1 MKQNP
6 SVLGIDLAQRIFHLV
21 GMDDAGHVVLKKRL
35 TREALLPFIAQLSPV
50 VIGMEA
56 CGGAHYWARQF
67 RAHGHT
73 VKLIAPQFVKPYV
86 KSNKND
92 PADAEAICEA
102 VTRPTMRFVPIK
114 EVEQQDL
121 QSLQRARERV
131 VKARTALVN
140 EIRGLLAEYGIVLP
154 QSVTRFRHA
163 FLATLEVERA
173 KLTPLS
179 RELFEQLYE
188 EFGILE
194 KRLAYYTDKI
204 AAIGAAHPVCQRL
217 MTVPGIGPLTAT
229 ALVAAVSNATA
240 FKNGRQFAAWIGLVP
255 RQHSTG
261 GKPRLLGISKR
272 GDVYLRTLFVHGA
285 RATLR
290 WIGLKTD
297 RRSKWV
303 RGLIDR
309 RGKNKAAIALANKN
323 ARIAWVLLTTD
334 QVYIPEQVVA

>member
-6 SVLGIDLAQRIFHLV
+6 SVLGIDLAKRIFHLV
-21 GMDDAGHVVLKKRL
+21 GMDDAGNVVLRKRL
-35 TREALLPFIAQLSPV
+35 TRDALMPYIAQLPPA

-56 CGGAHYWARQF
+56 CGGAHYWARRF
-67 RAHGHT
+67 RTHGHT

-114 EVEQQDL
+114 EVDQQDL
-121 QSLQRARERV
+121 QSLHRARERV

-140 EIRGLLAEYGIVLP
+140 EIRGLGLEYGIVLP
-154 QSVTRFRHA
+154 QGVTKFRHTFA
-163 FLATLEVERA
+163 TTLEVERD
-173 KLTPLS
+173 KLTSLS
-179 RELFEQLYE
+179 LELFSQLYE
-188 EFGILE
+188 EFCAVD
-194 KRLAYYTDKI
+194 KRLAFYNEKI
-204 AAIGAAHPVCQRL
+204 AAIAAAHPVCQRL
-217 MTVPGIGPLTAT
+217 ETIPGIGPLTAT
-229 ALVAAVSNATA
+229 ALVAAVSDATH
-240 FKNGRQFAAWIGLVP
+240 FKNGRQFAAWVGLVP

-261 GKPRLLGISKR
+261 GKARLLGISKR
-272 GDVYLRTLFVHGA
+272 GDVYLRTLLVHGA

-303 RGLIDR
+303 RDLIER
-309 RGKNKAAIALANKN
+309 RGKNKAAVALANKN
-323 ARIAWVLLTTD
+323 ARIAWVLLNGNET
-334 QVYIPEQVVA
+334 YVA

>member
-1 MKQNP
+1 MQQQL
-6 SVLGIDLAQRIFHLV
+6 SVVGIDLAKRVFHIA
-21 GMDDAGHVVLKKRL
+21 GMDERGKIVLRKRL
-35 TREALLPFIAQLSPV
+35 TREALLPFLAQLAPV
-50 VIGMEA
+50 LIGMEA
-56 CGGAHYWARQF
+56 CGGAHDWAR
-67 RAHGHT
+67 RLREHGHT

-102 VTRPTMRFVPIK
+102 MTRPTMRFVPIK
-114 EVEQQDL
+114 EIGQQDL
-121 QSLQRARERV
+121 QSLHRARERV

-154 QSVTRFRHA
+154 QSVTKFRNG
-163 FLATLEVERA
+163 FLATLEAECV
-173 KLTPLS
+173 KLTALGQ
-179 RELFEQLYE
+179 ELFGQLYE
-188 EFGILE
+188 EFGALE
-194 KRLAYYTDKI
+194 KRLAYYTAKLE
-204 AAIGAAHPVCQRL
+204 AISAAHPVCQRL
-217 MTVPGIGPLTAT
+217 ETIPGIGPLTAT
-229 ALVAAVSNATA
+229 AMVAAVSDVTH
-240 FKNGRQFAAWIGLVP
+240 FQNGRQFAAWIGLVP

-272 GDVYLRTLFVHGA
+272 GDVYLRTLLIHGA

-309 RGKNKAAIALANKN
+309 RGKNKAAVALANKN
-323 ARIAWVLLTTD
+323 ARIAWVLLKTD
-334 QVYIPEQVVA
+334 AVYIAEDTAA

>member
-1 MKQNP
+1 MQQQL
-6 SVLGIDLAQRIFHLV
+6 SVVGIDLAKRVFHV
-21 GMDDAGHVVLKKRL
+21 AGMDERGKIVLRKRL
-35 TREALLPFIAQLSPV
+35 TREALLPLLAQLAPV
-50 VIGMEA
+50 LIGMEA
-56 CGGAHYWARQF
+56 CGGAHYWAR
-67 RAHGHT
+67 RLREHGHT

-114 EVEQQDL
+114 EIEQQDL
-121 QSLQRARERV
+121 QALHRARERV

-154 QSVTRFRHA
+154 PSVTKFRNG
-163 FLATLEVERA
+163 FLATLEAERA
-173 KLTPLS
+173 KLTALS
-179 RELFEQLYE
+179 QELFGQLYE
-188 EFGILE
+188 EFGALE
-194 KRLAYYTDKI
+194 KRLAYYTAKLE
-204 AAIGAAHPVCQRL
+204 AISAAHPVCQRL
-217 MTVPGIGPLTAT
+217 ETIPGIGPLTAT
-229 ALVAAVSNATA
+229 AMIAAVSDVTH
-240 FKNGRQFAAWIGLVP
+240 FQNGRQFAAWIGLVP

-272 GDVYLRTLFVHGA
+272 GDVYLRTLLIHGA

-309 RGKNKAAIALANKN
+309 RGKNKAAVALANKN
-323 ARIAWVLLTTD
+323 ARIAWVLLKTD
-334 QVYIPEQVVA
+334 AVYMAEDAAA

>member
-1 MKQNP
+1 MQQP
-6 SVLGIDLAQRIFHLV
+6 LSVVGIDLAKRVFHV
-21 GMDDAGHVVLKKRL
+21 AGMDDKGKIVLRKRL
-35 TREALLPFIAQLSPV
+35 TREALLPFIARLPPV

-56 CGGAHYWARQF
+56 CGGAHYWGRRF
-67 RAHGHT
+67 RAYGHT
-73 VKLIAPQFVKPYV
+73 VKRIAPQFVKPSV

-121 QSLQRARERV
+121 QSLHRARERV
-131 VKARTALVN
+131 VKARTALGN
-140 EIRGLLAEYGIVLP
+140 EMRGLLAEYGVVLP
-154 QSVTRFRHA
+154 QSVAKFRHA
-163 FLATLEVERA
+163 FLATLEAERA

-179 RELFEQLYE
+179 TELFGQLYE
-188 EFGILE
+188 EFGVLE

-217 MTVPGIGPLTAT
+217 MTIPGIGPLTAT
-229 ALVAAVSNATA
+229 ALVAAVSNASA

-261 GKPRLLGISKR
+261 GKPRLLGMSKR
-272 GDVYLRTLFVHGA
+272 GDVYLRKLFVHGA

-290 WIGLKTD
+290 WVDTKQDG
-297 RRSKWV
+297 RSRWLAA
-303 RGLIDR
+303 LIAR
-309 RGKNKAAIALANKN
+309 RGKNRAAVALANKN
-323 ARIAWVLLTTD
+323 ARIVWALLTSH
-334 QVYIPEQVVA
+334 QAYEPAKG